1 MKRLLPL
8 IGFVLLTILLL
19 IGLQNAE
26 DKEKIPSPLIDKPA
40 PEFTLPVLGDPGN
53 TISRSELLGS
63 AYVLN
68 VWASW
73 CPPCRIEHP
82 AMTELARSGIIDVYG
97 LNYKDR
103 EDNALTWLNKM
114 GDAYEM
120 HMFDSVG
127 RIAMDFGVYGAPES
141 FLIDAQ
147 GNVRFKY
154 VGPMTEDVIEDELM
168 PALAR
173 LNESTE

>member
-19 IGLQNAE
+19 IGLRNAD

-40 PEFTLPVLGDPGN
+40 PEFTLPVLGDSSS
-53 TISRSELLGS
+53 TISRSDLLGS
-63 AYVLN
+63 PYVLN

-82 AMTELARSGIIDVYG
+82 AMTKLARSGVIDVYG

-103 EDNALTWLNKM
+103 EENALTWLDKM

-120 HMFDSVG
+120 HMVDSVG

-147 GNVRFKY
+147 GTVRFKY
-154 VGPMTEDVIEDELM
+154 VGPMTEDVIQDELM